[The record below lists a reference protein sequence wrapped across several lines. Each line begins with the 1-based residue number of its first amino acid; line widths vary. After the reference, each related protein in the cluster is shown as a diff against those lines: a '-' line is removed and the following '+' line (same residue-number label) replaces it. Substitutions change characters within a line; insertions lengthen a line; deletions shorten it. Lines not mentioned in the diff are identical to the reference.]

1 MSALDNAVQKVRQV
15 ASTATKKTG
24 VAMELSKLRLKVH
37 QVNSMMQSTY
47 ERIGTLV
54 YEQEKTGTDNSDLIA
69 VCIKEIDALLLE
81 LNELNIR
88 ISELKNGVSCPVC
101 GVVNQANSIYCQSCG
116 ANVEKR
122 RSERK
127 YEAADNG

>member
-1 MSALDNAVQKVRQV
+1 MSAFNNAVQKVKQV
-15 ASTATKKTG
+15 ASVATKRTE

-47 ERIGTLV
+47 ERIGTLI
-54 YEQEKTGTDNSDLIA
+54 YEQEKTEIDNADLVA

-81 LNELNIR
+81 LKELNVR
-88 ISELKNGVSCPVC
+88 ISELKNGVRCPAC
-101 GVVNQANSIYCQSCG
+101 GVINQANAIYCQSCG

-122 RSERK
+122 RAERK
-127 YEAADNG
+127 MEFSSVE